1 MSIRYTNHKTRNME
15 HFGFVDK
22 IPGIGNF
29 WNMIRSIPGK
39 IGDVFRGIFN
49 GIKDG
54 SMNLMEQ
61 AMNRFLE
68 AMKTML
74 EAIFGPIFNPLMPYI
89 WAIGIGVALLI
100 ITCIGALIFIF
111 TRPDKCSCTQSGGFN
126 NNIEMLNII
135 ILVLI
140 SIIIFSKKK
149 LEHFGFVPGIN
160 TIIDPIKRTFG
171 TIKDGIVDGLGKLL
185 RLIEENTIG
194 RIREKINDM
203 VSEIQ
208 VFLKPILIG
217 GAVLLPLMCVGI
229 IAFTF
234 FFFGQ
239 DDKPKTEPKP
249 TPAPAPAAP
258 APATPAPA
266 APATPATPAPAP
278 APAAATIPVV

>member
-249 TPAPAPAAP
+249 TPAPAPA
-258 APATPAPA
+258 PAPA
-266 APATPATPAPAP
+266 APATPAPAPAAP
-278 APAAATIPVV
+278 APAATIPVV

>member
-1 MSIRYTNHKTRNME
+1 M
-15 HFGFVDK
+15 
-22 IPGIGNF
+22 
-29 WNMIRSIPGK
+29 
-39 IGDVFRGIFN
+39 
-49 GIKDG
+49 
-54 SMNLMEQ
+54 
-61 AMNRFLE
+61 
-68 AMKTML
+68 
-74 EAIFGPIFNPLMPYI
+74 
-89 WAIGIGVALLI
+89 
-100 ITCIGALIFIF
+100 
-111 TRPDKCSCTQSGGFN
+111 
-126 NNIEMLNII
+126 
-135 ILVLI
+135 
-140 SIIIFSKKK
+140 
-149 LEHFGFVPGIN
+149 EHFGFVPGIN

-249 TPAPAPAAP
+249 TPAPAPA
-258 APATPAPA
+258 PAPA
-266 APATPATPAPAP
+266 APATPAPAPAAP
-278 APAAATIPVV
+278 APAATIPVV

>member
-140 SIIIFSKKK
+140 SIIIFQKKNWNI
-149 LEHFGFVPGIN
+149 LV
-160 TIIDPIKRTFG
+160 
-171 TIKDGIVDGLGKLL
+171 L
-185 RLIEENTIG
+185 
-194 RIREKINDM
+194 
-203 VSEIQ
+203 SQ
-208 VFLKPILIG
+208 V
-217 GAVLLPLMCVGI
+217 
-229 IAFTF
+229 
-234 FFFGQ
+234 
-239 DDKPKTEPKP
+239 
-249 TPAPAPAAP
+249 
-258 APATPAPA
+258 
-266 APATPATPAPAP
+266 
-278 APAAATIPVV
+278 